1 MKRGFELSISV
12 LVVIIISLVILS
24 SGIILLYKFY
34 AGSVD
39 IKQQLDERT
48 EAQLAA
54 LMERGE
60 RVAVPFSSATLRR
73 GDQQVIGVGVLNIDG
88 SSSHDYA
95 VSVELSDA
103 FDEHDA
109 VIASIDLDKW
119 LLYDTESRT
128 LGPNEQWKLPVLFMV
143 PKNAESGRY
152 IFNIRVSEDS
162 SDYAIKKVYITVA

>member
-39 IKQQLDERT
+39 LKQQLDERT

-60 RVAVPFSSATLRR
+60 RVAVPISSATLQR
-73 GDQQVIGVGVLNIDG
+73 GRQQVIGVGVLNIDG
-88 SSSHDYA
+88 ENSHAYS
-95 VSVELSDA
+95 VKVELSDA
-103 FDEHDA
+103 FDANDNQ
-109 VIASIDLDKW
+109 IPTIDESEW
-119 LLYDTESRT
+119 LLYDEDDRS
-128 LGPNEQWKLPVLFMV
+128 LEPNEQWKLPVLFMV
-143 PKNAESGRY
+143 PKDAMSGRY
-152 IFNIRVSEDS
+152 IFNVIVKEDN
-162 SDYAIKKVYITVA
+162 SDYAVKKVYITVV